1 MELPDFTTALS
12 RLSEPDV
19 RRVAVSLAAHS
30 DSAGGEVDAWR
41 ATLGID
47 RSLRRSHRSRE
58 AGRAALAATHAVQGA
73 ATTDGF
79 ALPDHDVT
87 LVARAAAEIAR
98 GIVAGEPAEDDVRML
113 LEHFGPLLAIS
124 G

>member
-1 MELPDFTTALS
+1 MELAAFTTALS
-12 RLSEPDV
+12 RLSQPDV
-19 RRVAVSLAAHS
+19 RRVASSLAAHS
-30 DSAGGEVDAWR
+30 DSAAGEVDAWR

-47 RSLRRSHRSRE
+47 RALRRCHRSRD
-58 AGRAALAATHAVQGA
+58 AAHAALAATHAVQGA
-73 ATTDGF
+73 AAADGV

-98 GIVAGEPAEDDVRML
+98 GIVAGELAEDDVRML
-113 LEHFGPLLAIS
+113 LKHFGPLLAIS